1 MNAAESREKARS
13 AAAEEGCTN
22 RTCFTAADLIY
33 FCTKYTTFT
42 KFYEFMLQKVLK
54 FADYAMVMLI
64 WKICFFAPI
73 MPKIMLAQSAKANL
87 QVTLPFLKMNPQ
99 NN

>member
-1 MNAAESREKARS
+1 
-13 AAAEEGCTN
+13 
-22 RTCFTAADLIY
+22 
-33 FCTKYTTFT
+33 
-42 KFYEFMLQKVLK
+42 MLQKVLK

-87 QVTLPFLKMNPQ
+87 EVPLPFLKMNPQ
-99 NN
+99 NTIKILKMTPQQNDPPPPPPPPPLNPAPSQVVNQPFRELST